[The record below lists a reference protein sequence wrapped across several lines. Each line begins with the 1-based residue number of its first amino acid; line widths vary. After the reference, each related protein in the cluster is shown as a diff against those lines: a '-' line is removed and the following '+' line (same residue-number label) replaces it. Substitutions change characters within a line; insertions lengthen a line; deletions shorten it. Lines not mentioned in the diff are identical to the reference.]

1 MTDAPVAG
9 HGFGRGLRFR
19 VTFAF
24 ALSGLL
30 VATVIAAVTDT
41 FASRYLVREREQT
54 ATQQAYLDARLVR
67 DELSST
73 DRTPNDALGALEL
86 PSGTDVILFHE
97 GQWFASGLAT
107 SEESLPTELRERVL
121 AGEPLHQRFHAAGQ
135 PAIATG
141 IPIPAVDARF
151 FEIVSLEELERTLG
165 VIRATLLGAAITTT
179 LGAALLGLWISRR
192 VLRPVGEVSRAAVSI
207 ADGDLDTRLDPGSD
221 PDLAQLAT
229 AFNAM
234 VDALQRRIERD
245 ARFAADVSHEL
256 RSPITTLAASAEML
270 QSRRSELPERSQRAL
285 DLLVE
290 EVRRFQDVVEELL
303 ELGRIDA
310 GVEPLE
316 PEPVI
321 LGELLLQAIT
331 RGKGELSSAVEL
343 GMDVSTTPLLIDKR
357 RLGRVL
363 ANLFENAESHGGGVV
378 AVTAHRTDG
387 FARITVDDAGPG
399 IPETDRTKVFE
410 RFYRGS
416 ASGRRGSASGSGL
429 GLALV
434 AEHLAAMGGTVTVA
448 DRPGGGARAVV
459 DIPWREP

>member
-1 MTDAPVAG
+1 MTETPAPAR
-9 HGFGRGLRFR
+9 GFGRGLRFR

-41 FASRYLVREREQT
+41 FASRYVVRQREDT

-67 DELSST
+67 DELAGS
-73 DRTPNDALGALEL
+73 DRTPSDALGALEL
-86 PSGTDVILFHE
+86 PSGTDVVLFHE

-107 SEESLPTELRERVL
+107 SEESLPIELRERVL
-121 AGEPLHQRFHAAGQ
+121 AGEPLHQRFRTRGE
-135 PAIATG
+135 PVIATG
-141 IPIPAVDARF
+141 IPIPSVDARF

-165 VIRATLLGAAITTT
+165 IIRATLLGAAITTT
-179 LGAALLGLWISRR
+179 LGAALLGLWVGRR

-207 ADGDLDTRLDPGSD
+207 AEGDLDTRLDPGSD
-221 PDLAQLAT
+221 PDLAQLAN

-234 VDALQRRIERD
+234 VDALQARIERD

-256 RSPITTLAASAEML
+256 RSPITTLAASAEMM
-270 QSRRSELPERSQRAL
+270 QSRRADLPERSQMAL

-316 PEPVI
+316 PEPVV
-321 LGELLLQAIT
+321 LGELLLQAVT
-331 RGKGELSSAVEL
+331 RRHGELSSSIEL
-343 GMDVSTTPLLIDKR
+343 GMDVSTAPLLVDKR
-357 RLGRVL
+357 RLQRVL

-378 AVTAHRTDG
+378 AVTARREDG
-387 FARITVDDAGPG
+387 RAYIVVDDAGPG
-399 IPETDRTKVFE
+399 IPDADRTKVFE

-434 AEHLAAMGGTVTVA
+434 AEHLAAMGGSVA
-448 DRPGGGARAVV
+448 ITDRPGGGARVV
-459 DIPWREP
+459 VEIPWRAP